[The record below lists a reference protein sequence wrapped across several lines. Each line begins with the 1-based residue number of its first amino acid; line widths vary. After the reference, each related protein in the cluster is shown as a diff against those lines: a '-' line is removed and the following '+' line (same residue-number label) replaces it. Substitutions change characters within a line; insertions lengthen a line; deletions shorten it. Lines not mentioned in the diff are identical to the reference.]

1 MENAEIALALSH
13 LGTLLEIQ
21 GANPFRVRAYEN
33 AARTVAEH
41 PVPLH
46 AMIAE
51 GASLQDLPGIGKD
64 MAGYITELVTTGR
77 LTQLDQLTREV
88 PATLIDLVR
97 LPGVGPKRARKL
109 WQELRVENLEQLEQ
123 AARAG
128 RVETLAGFGRKTQAR
143 ILEAITARHTE
154 KPRFRLVEADQFVVP
169 LVAYLRRHPAVAR
182 VDVAGSYRR
191 RQETVGDIDLL
202 VISDDPASVVG
213 HFTQFPRTR
222 SVEAA
227 GGTRATIVLE
237 AGLQVDLRIL
247 PERSFGAALLYF
259 TGSKAH
265 NVKLRKR
272 AVGLGLSISE
282 YGVSRVP
289 EGEVEPEAPAAGPF
303 VAGATEEDVYA
314 SVGLPWIPPE
324 LREDRGEIEAAERDA
339 LPRRLIA
346 LEDIRGDL
354 QMHSTWSDGKL
365 PIAQMLDACAAR
377 GYQYCA
383 MTDHSKA
390 LAMVRGL
397 DAARLVEQWDEMAR
411 VTAGRTDI
419 TLLRSMEVDILRDGS
434 LDLEDELLERLDV
447 VVVSVHSLM
456 DLPADQ
462 QTRRI
467 VRALEHPHVTILAHP
482 TGRIIN
488 RRNPMAFDL
497 EAVLQCAAQ
506 HGVAVELNAQP
517 DRLDLRDTQIARA
530 RELGVKVVIST
541 DAHHERE
548 LDFMRYGVEQARRAW
563 LEPGH
568 VLNTLSL
575 AEFLSAIKQPR
586 GAAS

>member
-1 MENAEIALALSH
+1 MENAEIALALSRV
-13 LGTLLEIQ
+13 GTLLEIQ

-51 GASLQDLPGIGKD
+51 GADLQDLPGIGKD

-77 LTQLDQLTREV
+77 LTLLDQLTREV

-109 WQELRVENLEQLEQ
+109 WQELGVETLDQLRQ

-128 RVETLAGFGRKTQAR
+128 RVETLEGFGKKTQAR
-143 ILEAITARHTE
+143 ILEAITGLAA
-154 KPRFRLVEADQFVVP
+154 KPRVRLAEAEQFVVP
-169 LVAYLRRHPAVAR
+169 LVAHLRRHPGVAR

-191 RQETVGDIDLL
+191 RLETVGDIDVL
-202 VISDDPASVVG
+202 VISDDAPGVMA
-213 HFTQFPRTR
+213 HFTTFPRTR

-272 AVGLGLSISE
+272 AVGMGLSISE
-282 YGVSRVP
+282 YGVTRVP
-289 EGEVEPEAPAAGPF
+289 EGAPQPETAAGSF
-303 VAGATEEDVYA
+303 IAGATEEEVYA
-314 SVGLPWIPPE
+314 SVGLPWIQPE
-324 LREDRGEIEAAERDA
+324 LREDRGEIEAAERNA
-339 LPRRLIA
+339 LPHRLIG

-354 QMHSTWSDGKL
+354 QMHSTWSDGKQSV
-365 PIAQMLDACAAR
+365 AHMLDACAAR
-377 GYQYCA
+377 GYEYCA
-383 MTDHSKA
+383 ITDHSKA

-397 DAARLVEQWDEMAR
+397 DAGRLAQQWEEMDR
-411 VTAGRTDI
+411 VTADRTDI

-447 VVVSVHSLM
+447 VVVSIHSLM
-456 DLPADQ
+456 ELPADQ

-467 VRALEHPHVTILAHP
+467 VRALEHPHVTVLAHP
-482 TGRIIN
+482 TGRLIN
-488 RRNPMAFDL
+488 RRNPMTFDL
-497 EAVLQCAAQ
+497 DDVLHCAAE

-568 VLNTLSL
+568 VLNTLPL
-575 AEFLSAIKQPR
+575 REFLPAIKSPR